1 MLLLLFVVDSEGVVV
16 FKRVVEEEAEF
27 VDVGV
32 LLVADVPV
40 VRVQLI
46 VKQGPIQ

>member
-1 MLLLLFVVDSEGVVV
+1 MLLLLVVDGGGVVIAV
-16 FKRVVEEEAEF
+16 RVVEEEAEF